1 MRAWIYNKAL
11 MGLTPHWYA
20 NVLKRLPEN
29 ARLLDVG
36 IGTGE
41 ALLRNADTIRT
52 KGLQIQG
59 VDIDETYLK
68 HCTANI
74 EKHGLQ
80 EQVQCRHQ
88 SVYDHTD
95 GPYDGVYFGAS
106 FMLLPDPIKALHHV
120 SGLLKEDGRL
130 YFTQTFH
137 DKPSKVMEKVKPML
151 HKVTTIHFGKVTYEQ
166 DFRDVIAEAGMTL
179 QTLEVMDKRGKTS
192 FRSAVV
198 AP

>member
-88 SVYDHTD
+88 SVYDHT
-95 GPYDGVYFGAS
+95 GRFLRVKERGA
-106 FMLLPDPIKALHHV
+106 IKALHHV
-120 SGLLKEDGRL
+120 SSLLKEDGRL

-137 DKPSKVMEKVKPML
+137 DKPARVMEKVKPML

-166 DFRDVIAEAGMTL
+166 DFRDVIDEAGMTL
-179 QTLEVMDKRGKTS
+179 QTLEVMNTRGKTS
-192 FRSAVV
+192 YRSAVV
-198 AP
+198 VP